1 MATIKG
7 TSIVYGIASN
17 ATTGVT
23 GEAAVTSLSGGNRA
37 ETKRIKDNTGDTMS
51 FVISDQS
58 REANA
63 TIVCADTLELSSV
76 GDVIDLSNFDGGTA
90 DLNGKY
96 YCTSADT
103 NHSNESELTQTLSL
117 LRLNGTPFTA
127 ATKDLA

>member
-7 TSIVYGIASN
+7 TSVVYGIASN

-37 ETKRIKDNTGDTMS
+37 ETKRIKGNNGNTMS
-51 FVISDQS
+51 FVIADTSK
-58 REANA
+58 EANA
-63 TIVCADTLELSSV
+63 TIICDSSLELSSI
-76 GDVIDLSNFDGGTA
+76 GDVITLADFDGGTA

-103 NHSNESELTQTLSL
+103 SHSNESELTQSLGLLSFSD
-117 LRLNGTPFTA
+117 TTA
-127 ATKDLA
+127 FSDLA